1 LITDAIRTDRRG
13 IERRASSMRPSLGHD
28 GALLLLLDALLSGRW
43 TPPPGSRVVE
53 MDILDALDAL
63 AMEL

>member
-1 LITDAIRTDRRG
+1 
-13 IERRASSMRPSLGHD
+13 MRPSLGHD